1 MAKSTTKR
9 SYRKHRKTRRN
20 RRQTGG
26 TNASNT
32 VSKKP
37 VAAKSHSAITKIHT
51 PLDKIYMT
59 LPEIRRTI
67 ETTNKEYCG
76 YIDRVGNYVLTDIG
90 PEKTETSRG
99 TCNQVKAPIIWHTH
113 SSASKYYPSA
123 EDINKV
129 LKHPEINSSTI
140 YTQYGYWTLDYIGER
155 ILTTDE
161 IQVINDILRQFYN
174 NTTKGREYN
183 SDAINNLV
191 NSINAAIDAEF
202 ISWTDKK
209 YK

>member
-1 MAKSTTKR
+1 MAKSTNKR
-9 SYRKHRKTRRN
+9 SYRKTRRN
-20 RRQTGG
+20 RRQKGG

-37 VAAKSHSAITKIHT
+37 AATKSHSTITKIHR

-76 YIDRVGNYVLTDIG
+76 YIDKRLNYVLTHIG

-113 SSASKYYPSA
+113 SSASKYYPSI

-129 LKHPEINSSTI
+129 LKYTEINTSYI
-140 YTQYGYWTLDYIGER
+140 YTQHGYWTLNYRGER
-155 ILTTDE
+155 ILTDIE
-161 IQVINDILRQFYN
+161 MQAANDILHKFYIN
-174 NTTKGREYN
+174 AANGREYN
-183 SDAINNLV
+183 VDEINVLV
-191 NSINAAIDAEF
+191 SSINSAIGEGF
-202 ISWTDKK
+202 ISWTDWSEKNT
-209 YK
+209 